1 MFAQD
6 KWTVKRLTLNAGI
19 RFDYLD
25 IYFPETTLGPAPLTP
40 TRNLRFPEQ
49 KWVSFK
55 DITPR
60 LGGAVDVFG
69 NGKTA
74 FKMALNK
81 YVIAQGLQGI
91 YGDSGAPVE
100 PSRQHRLADLERQP
114 VSGRRPTALATTFPI
129 ANCQSAGQRRMRDHV
144 HTIVRTADSS
154 TTYDTGGAQW
164 VERASQ

>member
-25 IYFPETTLGPAPLTP
+25 IYFPETSLGPAPLTP

-49 KWVSFK
+49 EWVSFK

-91 YGDSGAPVE
+91 YGDSGAPAN
-100 PSRQHRLADLERQP
+100 RLANSITRTWNDNLFP
-114 VSGRRPTALATTFPI
+114 SATHGAATTFPI
-129 ANCQSAGQRRMRDHV
+129 AICSIRWPTTNAGSCPTPRS
-144 HTIVRTADSS
+144 DSRFPAPP
-154 TTYDTGGAQW
+154 TTW
-164 VERASQ
+164 RCSMVERAAQ